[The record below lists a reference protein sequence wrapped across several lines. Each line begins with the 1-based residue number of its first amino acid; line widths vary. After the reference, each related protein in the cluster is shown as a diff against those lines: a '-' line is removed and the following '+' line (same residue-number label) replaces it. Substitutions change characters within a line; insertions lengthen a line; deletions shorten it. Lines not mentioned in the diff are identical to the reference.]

1 MKIIKFGIFALTLFS
16 ISTAFSQQNAK
27 QNASI
32 ESEKLAVDL
41 KLDDR
46 QKSLVKELNIANS
59 YFVEETNANPNLSD
73 EQKLEKIKIN
83 FKKNQDQIKG
93 ILTLEQKEKYNK
105 LGRSSN
111 H

>member
-1 MKIIKFGIFALTLFS
+1 MSLFAS
-16 ISTAFSQQNAK
+16 SMAFSQENPK
-27 QNASI
+27 QKANI

-46 QKSLVKELNIANS
+46 QKSLLKELNIAHA
-59 YFVEETNANPNLSD
+59 YFVEETNANPDLSD

-83 FKKNQDQIKG
+83 ARKNQDQIRE
-93 ILTLEQKEKYNK
+93 ILTPEQKEKFNK
-105 LGRSSN
+105 LERSSN

>member
-1 MKIIKFGIFALTLFS
+1 MKIIKFGFFAMTLFAS
-16 ISTAFSQQNAK
+16 SMAFSQQNQK
-27 QNASI
+27 QKASI

-46 QKSLVKELNIANS
+46 QKSLVKELNTANA
-59 YFVEETNANPNLSD
+59 YFVEETNANPNLSE
-73 EQKLEKIKIN
+73 EQKIEKIKIN
-83 FKKNQDQIKG
+83 FKKNQDQIRE

>member
-1 MKIIKFGIFALTLFS
+1 MKIIKFGFFAMTLFAS
-16 ISTAFSQQNAK
+16 SLVFSQQNPK

-41 KLDDR
+41 KLDER
-46 QKSLVKELNIANS
+46 QKSLVKELNIANA

-83 FKKNQDQIKG
+83 FKKNQDQIKE
-93 ILTLEQKEKYNK
+93 ILTPDQKEKYNK
-105 LGRSSN
+105 LERSSN

>member
-1 MKIIKFGIFALTLFS
+1 MKIIKFGFFAMTLFAS
-16 ISTAFSQQNAK
+16 SLAFSQQNPK

-41 KLDDR
+41 KLDER
-46 QKSLVKELNIANS
+46 QKSLVKELNIANA

-83 FKKNQDQIKG
+83 FKKNKDLIRE

-105 LGRSSN
+105 LGSSSN